1 MTDNLQEKN
10 QQVLNNISQLQTQE
24 KQLYDS
30 LEDASLSS
38 EQKKQLID
46 KINEISQMRMNMY
59 AGLKDTYVYYQ
70 KNTSTSQD
78 MLKQQ
83 VTAIDILEN
92 QLNDAKKRMN
102 MIEDQKYNKLRLIQ
116 INTYYGKRY
125 NTHSKLMKT
134 IALMCVPLIILGVL
148 ANKGILPSNI
158 YVVLSGLVIVIGL
171 VMVGLQIVD
180 ISNRDNMNWDE
191 YNWYFDQE
199 SAPTESTD
207 EVNDTTE
214 SSDPWSS
221 TPATCVGSA
230 CCYDGSIYDEEQNIC
245 IPNGKYNEVQEEE
258 EEVTEAFKG
267 LDKYGY
273 TQNKVEYVY

>member
-24 KQLYDS
+24 KKLYDS

-38 EQKKQLID
+38 DQKKQLID

-59 AGLKDTYVYYQ
+59 ASLKDTYAYYQ
-70 KNTSTSQD
+70 KNASTSQD
-78 MLKQQ
+78 MLNQQ
-83 VTAIDILEN
+83 VTAVDILEN

-102 MIEDQKYNKLRLIQ
+102 MLEDQKYNKLRLVQ

-125 NTHSKLMKT
+125 SAHSKLMKT
-134 IALMCVPLIILGVL
+134 IVLMCVPLIILGVL

-171 VMVGLQIVD
+171 LIIGLQIVD

-199 SAPTESTD
+199 SAPTEND
-207 EVNDTTE
+207 EVAEDTAE
-214 SSDPWSS
+214 SNDPWET

-230 CCYDGSIYDEEQNIC
+230 CCYDGSTYDEVQNIC
-245 IPNGKYNEVQEEE
+245 VPNVKYNEVEEE
-258 EEVTEAFKG
+258 DEEGTEGFKG
-267 LDKYGY
+267 LDKYAY
-273 TQNKVEYVY
+273 LAYK